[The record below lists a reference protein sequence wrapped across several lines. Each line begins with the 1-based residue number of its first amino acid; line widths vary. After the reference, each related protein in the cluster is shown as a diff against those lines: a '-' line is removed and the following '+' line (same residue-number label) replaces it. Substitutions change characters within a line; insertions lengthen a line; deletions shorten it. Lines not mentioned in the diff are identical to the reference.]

1 MGADDSE
8 HDDDY
13 MEMDGGKPKYANAR
27 ERTEAKYKDKAH
39 EQPSLKDDPKMDGGM
54 KLLVLQ
60 KP

>member
-54 KLLVLQ
+54 NRK
-60 KP
+60 